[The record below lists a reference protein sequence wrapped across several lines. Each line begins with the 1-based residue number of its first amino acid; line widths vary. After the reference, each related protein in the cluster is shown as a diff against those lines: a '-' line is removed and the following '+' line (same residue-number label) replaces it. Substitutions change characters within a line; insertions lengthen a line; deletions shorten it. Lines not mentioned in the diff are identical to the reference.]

1 MAKTSIK
8 EKVDA
13 MLIRGEINL
22 KLVKLKELKLIA
34 KLELEIN
41 ALGGVWNR
49 GGLEYRDSLP
59 ILVLANN
66 CFEYK

>member
-34 KLELEIN
+34 KLEFEIN

-49 GGLEYRDSLP
+49 GGLE
-59 ILVLANN
+59 
-66 CFEYK
+66 